1 MRNVC
6 EREREEEG
14 EKRRKRQSLAIED
27 FSCSSNPIK
36 KREKKY
42 KKKNWDQYFE
52 NNESVET
59 GERIDTTRTT
69 GKIMN

>member
-36 KREKKY
+36 KREKKVQE
-42 KKKNWDQYFE
+42 KKIGINI
-52 NNESVET
+52 S
-59 GERIDTTRTT
+59 
-69 GKIMN
+69 KIMNR